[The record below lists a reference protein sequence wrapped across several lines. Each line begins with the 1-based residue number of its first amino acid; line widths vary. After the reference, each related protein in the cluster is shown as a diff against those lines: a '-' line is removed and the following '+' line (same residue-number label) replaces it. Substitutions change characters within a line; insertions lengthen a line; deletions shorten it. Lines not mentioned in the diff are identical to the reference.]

1 MEAGSELLSSG
12 NSFTTLFIV
21 SIITFIAFPT
31 VILGQD
37 WSMVRWLD
45 KGCLMLNW
53 TSVCNLVASVASSQV
68 LLCWIMRQC
77 SLIAP
82 PPASS
87 CWAAELRL
95 SSASFLFV

>member
-12 NSFTTLFIV
+12 NSFTAWFIV

-45 KGCLMLNW
+45 KGCLMLN
-53 TSVCNLVASVASSQV
+53 
-68 LLCWIMRQC
+68 
-77 SLIAP
+77 
-82 PPASS
+82 
-87 CWAAELRL
+87 
-95 SSASFLFV
+95 